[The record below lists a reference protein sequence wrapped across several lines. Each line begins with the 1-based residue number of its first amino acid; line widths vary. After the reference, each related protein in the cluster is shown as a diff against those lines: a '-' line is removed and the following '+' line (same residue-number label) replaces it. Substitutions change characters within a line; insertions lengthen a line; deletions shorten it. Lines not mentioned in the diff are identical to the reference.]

1 MKTETNAP
9 DPALVKA
16 VAHSNRV
23 FDEVYNSN
31 DPEALANLF
40 TEDAV
45 LVTDKGIF
53 HGLANIL
60 EYQIAIFKDCHFSDH
75 KSETDLASIHP
86 IGTDGKQFWAA
97 GSWSQK
103 VAYKGAPA
111 SPMSGYWSAIVLT
124 DGSGRDAMQTWNV
137 TPAPEAT
144 PSPTA
149 SPSSQ

>member
-23 FDEVYNSN
+23 FDEVYNCN

-97 GSWSQK
+97 GSWSQNIE
-103 VAYKGAPA
+103 YKGDPA
-111 SPMSGYWSAIVLT
+111 SPMSGYWAAIILT
-124 DGSGRDAMQTWNV
+124 DGCGKDAMQTWNI
-137 TPAPEAT
+137 TPGTGGDAISNGEP
-144 PSPTA
+144 
-149 SPSSQ
+149 

>member
-16 VAHSNRV
+16 VAHSCQV
-23 FDEVYNSN
+23 FDEAYNNN

-53 HGLANIL
+53 HGRAEIL
-60 EYQIAIFKDCHFSDH
+60 EYLIPIFKDCHFGDH
-75 KSETDLASIHP
+75 KSEADLASIHP
-86 IGTDGKQFWAA
+86 IGTDGKQGWAA

-103 VAYKGAPA
+103 LAYKGAPA
-111 SPMSGYWSAIVLT
+111 FPMSGYWSSIFLT
-124 DGSGRDAMQTWNV
+124 DGSGKDAMLTWNI

-144 PSPTA
+144 PSP
-149 SPSSQ
+149 SSQ